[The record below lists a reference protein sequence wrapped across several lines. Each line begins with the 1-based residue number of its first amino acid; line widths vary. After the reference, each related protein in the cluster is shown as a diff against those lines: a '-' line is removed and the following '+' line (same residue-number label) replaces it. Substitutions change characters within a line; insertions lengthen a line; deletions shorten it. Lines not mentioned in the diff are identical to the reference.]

1 MHYEVLIAFIASSL
15 ILTIS
20 PGPDILYVISQSFI
34 KGTKAAIITSL
45 GLTTGLLFHTFFV
58 VVGLSLLIKKN
69 ENIFLFLKLI
79 GALYFIFLAIMV
91 FLKRSKK
98 INIKSNQLENIDF
111 FKKGLFMNLL
121 NPKVSLFFI
130 ALFPGFIFHDNLS
143 SELQFL
149 ILGLIF
155 WFQANFIFITVS
167 LFSNKLKIF
176 TSSLVFLKKYV
187 FLIEIFIYVFISIWI
202 LK

>member
-79 GALYFIFLAIMV
+79 GALYFVFLAIMV
-91 FLKRSKK
+91 FLKRNKK

-111 FKKGLFMNLL
+111 FKKGLFMNY
-121 NPKVSLFFI
+121 
-130 ALFPGFIFHDNLS
+130 
-143 SELQFL
+143 
-149 ILGLIF
+149 
-155 WFQANFIFITVS
+155 
-167 LFSNKLKIF
+167 LKRW
-176 TSSLVFLKKYV
+176 SSLISVAIQRAVASNILNDGGSDISSS
-187 FLIEIFIYVFISIWI
+187 LLEIMPSISA
-202 LK
+202 LHSN

>member
-91 FLKRSKK
+91 FLKRNKK

-111 FKKGLFMNLL
+111 FKKGLLMNLL